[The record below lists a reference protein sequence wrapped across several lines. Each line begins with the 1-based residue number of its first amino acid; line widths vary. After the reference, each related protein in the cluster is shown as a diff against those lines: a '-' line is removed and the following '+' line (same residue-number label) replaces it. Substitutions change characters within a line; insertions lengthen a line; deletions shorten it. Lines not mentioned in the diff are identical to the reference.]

1 MSKTIGKI
9 LILVGFL
16 DYALAIFEQ
25 PLIHKYSPLLL
36 WTLGVL
42 FIVPMRTYIKFADTL
57 STSMGKAFSWCIVI
71 LMGGTVYEVIMAY
84 VFNKPTLWN
93 FDFSMQMYG
102 AILMMSGAYCLATE
116 SHVRGDVIYRLFKP
130 TTQGWIDLVLYFI
143 FFFPGVM
150 ALAFYGYEYAAL
162 AWKIKETSWSSP
174 AQIQIYMVKSMIP
187 AAGILLIIQGISE
200 VFRSA
205 ICIQTGHW
213 PARMVVA
220 EETEKILMRT
230 AQDEDQKD
238 VI

>member
-1 MSKTIGKI
+1 MR
-9 LILVGFL
+9 
-16 DYALAIFEQ
+16 A
-25 PLIHKYSPLLL
+25 
-36 WTLGVL
+36 
-42 FIVPMRTYIKFADTL
+42 FISFADHL
-57 STSMGKAFSWCIVI
+57 STSIGKAFAWCIVI

-84 VFNKPTLWN
+84 VFNAPTLWN

-130 TTQGWIDLVLYFI
+130 RTQGWIDLILYFI
-143 FFFPGVM
+143 FFFPGVL
-150 ALAFYGYEYAAL
+150 ALAFYGFDYAAL

-174 AQIQIYMVKSMIP
+174 AQIQIYMAKALIP
-187 AAGILLIIQGISE
+187 AAGVTLIIQGISE
-200 VFRSA
+200 VCRSI

-230 AQDEDQKD
+230 SQDEDQKD
-238 VI
+238 AI

>member
-1 MSKTIGKI
+1 MSKTIGKL

-16 DYALAIFEQ
+16 DYALGVFEQ

-36 WTLGVL
+36 WTLGII
-42 FIVPMRTYIKFADTL
+42 FIVPMRTFIKFADTL

-71 LMGGTVYEVIMAY
+71 LMGGTVYEVVMAY

-116 SHVRGDVIYRLFKP
+116 AHVRGDVIYRLFSEKK
-130 TTQGWIDLVLYFI
+130 QAWIDLILYFI
-143 FFFPGVM
+143 FFFPGVI

-200 VFRSA
+200 VFRSI
-205 ICIQTGHW
+205 ICIQEGKW

-220 EETEKILMRT
+220 EETEKILMRK
-230 AQDEDQKD
+230 AESGDQKD

>member
-1 MSKTIGKI
+1 MR
-9 LILVGFL
+9 GF
-16 DYALAIFEQ
+16 I
-25 PLIHKYSPLLL
+25 S
-36 WTLGVL
+36 
-42 FIVPMRTYIKFADTL
+42 FADHL
-57 STSMGKAFSWCIVI
+57 STSIGKAFAWCIVI

-84 VFNKPTLWN
+84 VFNAPTLWN

-130 TTQGWIDLVLYFI
+130 RTQGWIDLILYFI
-143 FFFPGVM
+143 FYFPGVL
-150 ALAFYGYEYAAL
+150 ALAFYGFDYAAL

-174 AQIQIYMVKSMIP
+174 AQIQIYMVKALIP
-187 AAGILLIIQGISE
+187 AAGITLIIQGISE
-200 VFRSA
+200 VFRSI

-230 AQDEDQKD
+230 SQDEDQKD
-238 VI
+238 AI